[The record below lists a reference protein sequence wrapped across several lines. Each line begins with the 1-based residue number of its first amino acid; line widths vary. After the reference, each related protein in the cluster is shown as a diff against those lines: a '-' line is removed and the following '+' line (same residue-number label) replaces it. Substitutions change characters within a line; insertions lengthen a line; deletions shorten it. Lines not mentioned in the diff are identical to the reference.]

1 MASVLPT
8 TIGCT
13 DAHALVLPVLPTE
26 ELHLSLSSLEPKC
39 LRMVILT
46 IILVPLIALLI
57 DHQNH
62 VRFTAAQVII
72 ALIYS
77 SIHPA
82 SGRRRILR
90 LGLHTIYTR

>member
-13 DAHALVLPVLPTE
+13 DAHASVLPVLPTE

-62 VRFTAAQVII
+62 SKWHKWCHVRFSQLDYYYYKI
-72 ALIYS
+72 
-77 SIHPA
+77 P
-82 SGRRRILR
+82 
-90 LGLHTIYTR
+90 

>member
-13 DAHALVLPVLPTE
+13 DAHASVLPVLLTE
-26 ELHLSLSSLEPKC
+26 ELEPKS

-46 IILVPLIALLI
+46 IILVPLIALSF

-62 VRFTAAQVII
+62 SKWHKLCYVRFSR
-72 ALIYS
+72 ALGEAIFEALLKR
-77 SIHPA
+77 P
-82 SGRRRILR
+82 
-90 LGLHTIYTR
+90 